1 MNLKFSLCT
10 ALIGVLSAA
19 APAFAKDKIFRAGSA
34 RQGGQVVNSYSNLGS
49 VHIKKRTKIYQGAV
63 TNVVP
68 HVRLNVVHRPKPVVV
83 ASSRPATPAYDAG
96 RMPVAPTAYTSA
108 YTFVQSANQRLQ
120 ERWASY
126 YRWDDAQKSWSPANV
141 AIHGLIEQHAREH
154 GIDPL
159 IIECII
165 HQESNFDPQATSSVG
180 AAGLMQLMPETAS
193 DLGVTNAYDPAQNVA
208 AGTRYFV
215 EQYQRFGSIEL
226 ALAAYNAGP
235 GNVEAYGGI
244 PPFEETQT
252 YVANIAGEYLSRRR
266 KR

>member
-1 MNLKFSLCT
+1 MNLKFTLCT
-10 ALIGVLSAA
+10 ALVGVLTAT
-19 APAFAKDKIFRAGSA
+19 APAFAKDKIFRDSSS

-49 VHIKKRTKIYQGAV
+49 VHVKKRAKVYQGAV

-68 HVRLNVVHRPKPVVV
+68 HVPLNVVYKTKTV
-83 ASSRPATPAYDAG
+83 AVAYSRPAAPAYNAVSTPAA
-96 RMPVAPTAYTSA
+96 APGYTSA
-108 YTFVQSANQRLQ
+108 FTYAQSANQRLQ
-120 ERWASY
+120 ERWGSY
-126 YRWDDAQKSWSPANV
+126 YRWDDAEKRWTPSNV
-141 AIHGLIEQHAREH
+141 AINALIEQNAREY

-180 AAGLMQLMPETAS
+180 AAGLMQLMPETAA

-215 EQYQRFGSIEL
+215 EQYRRFGSIEL

-244 PPFEETQT
+244 PPFEETQN

>member
-1 MNLKFSLCT
+1 MNLKLAFST
-10 ALIGVLSAA
+10 ALIGILTF
-19 APAFAKDKIFRAGSA
+19 APAYAKDKVFKAGSS

-49 VHIKKRTKIYQGAV
+49 VHVKKRAKVVNGAV

-68 HVRLNVVHRPKPVVV
+68 YLALNVVRPKRVVV
-83 ASSRPATPAYDAG
+83 AYSAPASGGSAGGAYA
-96 RMPVAPTAYTSA
+96 APYSGGSTEVYTYA
-108 YTFVQSANQRLQ
+108 MSANQRLQ
-120 ERWASY
+120 QRYASAY
-126 YRWDDAQKSWSPANV
+126 TWSDATRSWSPAQV
-141 AIHGLIEQHAREH
+141 AIHELIQSEAQQY

-165 HQESNFDPQATSSVG
+165 HQESNFDPQATSHCG
-180 AAGLMQLMPETAS
+180 AAGLMQLMPETAA
-193 DLGVTNAYDPAQNVA
+193 DLGVTNSYDPAQNVA

-215 EQYQRFGSIEL
+215 DQYRRFGSIEL

-244 PPFEETQT
+244 PPFEETQQ